1 MQSCLDFLRLGRP
14 SLQYAKSFLG
24 SSNKPVKL
32 APRSRA
38 TIVSRSI
45 HKGRA
50 RVQSAFEGKNVADPD
65 INPGRRRLHA
75 PDEKPPSVGHTSK
88 DRNLLTRYPSEK
100 RPWTDSSKTGT
111 LDKISVWRTIRLG
124 NRPPADLYSPPV
136 VLAKYLDLEDV
147 QEKQAYWREV
157 REILPTESLPT
168 IVLHQLYINSISKG
182 DWDDHDHTF
191 RKSAVIY
198 LTSRNLDTEDV
209 ERWAWILSGDTPDQR
224 VERLISVSSDHPTFL
239 LLEILRRH
247 IKLVANLKK
256 LLLYAWNLLEAR
268 SLQKSLS
275 PESKAMTARFEQ
287 IHDHQFRILISRLLD
302 QSRRIWPVAML
313 SVANMVPLYVQH
325 LRDSSSPDLHE
336 QAQRIYVRS
345 CNMINY
351 LLPLL
356 ALPASIEPLKSM
368 VHNWS
373 AQKVLLNLA
382 GKYDPPL
389 MLEKNSYRAVIR
401 VLTASKK
408 TSRESHAA
416 IHRLRSWPPWRMAQD
431 GMDAQRAPADD
442 FSRAVVALV
451 RSKEAGFRETSFD
464 QRLRILGGQE
474 LDGTPTIHTRKVV
487 KFRPKPS
494 YERGEASVE
503 SADHAQG
510 HLQQSLDP
518 NAWAARVEATRDVRE
533 AWRAF
538 VSFTD
543 RGGKPNQSL
552 FMAMFQKL
560 DSEQARQGRKTTYN
574 AAPGDGKE
582 VLPVLDDNMSDFFK
596 LHSQPPALGVLYQ
609 HMLSSGIRPSG
620 QCLGFLVRRARN
632 STLGINYLRDSGLHP
647 LALQYLTGG
656 QDTRISPSHQPPQK
670 ILSTIS
676 DNLLGDFIHL
686 ICRFAP
692 RAVLTTSEEFGKY
705 KLKPIQLKKPL
716 PTQWAVQEFE
726 RTPYH
731 RLRDP
736 LRQAS
741 RLLKNGKVQFRP
753 AWYSLFRGLARR
765 NVVLRMALIGDP
777 QSDALAWKFTVSVL
791 GNFHECGLE
800 LDPYGFM
807 IICKTFFK
815 FAEATHDVSEE
826 HRVDLAEGAQI
837 LKDEF
842 AKLCRSEALPYG
854 IPTLLHAM
862 KWVVLHSYVRC
873 LGMVGHREEV
883 IAVLE
888 WMFQHREELEQYNMQ
903 DRNARTMLKRTL
915 TAVRISCYETEYE
928 NKAWELVKQVDTWR
942 WPRETDMEL
951 YTGICYPDS
960 DEAAEADEYSE
971 PGEAQ

>member
-1 MQSCLDFLRLGRP
+1 MSSLSWGLPTSRP
-14 SLQYAKSFLG
+14 
-24 SSNKPVKL
+24 
-32 APRSRA
+32 
-38 TIVSRSI
+38 
-45 HKGRA
+45 
-50 RVQSAFEGKNVADPD
+50 E
-65 INPGRRRLHA
+65 RRRFHA
-75 PDEKPPSVGHTSK
+75 PDQKSACAAQTSK
-88 DRNLLTRYPSEK
+88 DRNSLAPQYPKERRS
-100 RPWTDSSKTGT
+100 RIDPSKTGV
-111 LDKISVWRTIRLG
+111 LEPAPPRRTVGLG
-124 NRPPADLYSPPV
+124 NQPPAHLRSPSV

-147 QEKQAYWREV
+147 EEKQAYWREV
-157 REILPTESLPT
+157 RDISRTESLPI
-168 IVLHQLYINSISKG
+168 IVLHQLYINSISKY

-209 ERWAWILSGDTPDQR
+209 ERWAWILSGDTPDQSA
-224 VERLISVSSDHPTFL
+224 ERLISVSPDHPIFL
-239 LLEILRRH
+239 LLEVLRRD
-247 IKLVANLKK
+247 IKLVENLKK

-268 SLQKSLS
+268 CLQKSRS
-275 PESKAMTARFEQ
+275 PESKAVAARFEQ
-287 IHDHQFRILISRLLD
+287 IHEHEFTILISRLLY

-313 SVANMVPLYVQH
+313 SVTDMVPLYVQH
-325 LRDSSSPDLHE
+325 LRDRSSPDLRE

-345 CNMINY
+345 CDMINY

-389 MLEKNSYRAVIR
+389 MLAKDSYRAVIR

-408 TSRESHAA
+408 TSQESHAA
-416 IHRLRSWPPWRMAQD
+416 IRRLRSWPPWRMAQD

-442 FSRAVVALV
+442 LSRAVVALV
-451 RSKEAGFRETSFD
+451 RSREAGFRDTSFD

-474 LDGTPTIHTRKVV
+474 VDGTPTIHIRKLI

-494 YERGEASVE
+494 LRRGMASVE
-503 SADHAQG
+503 STEDAQE

-518 NAWAARVEATRDVRE
+518 MVWAARVEATRDVRE

-538 VSFTD
+538 VSFMD
-543 RGGKPNQSL
+543 RGGKPSQTL
-552 FMAMFQKL
+552 FLAMFRKL
-560 DSEQARQGRKTTYN
+560 GSEQARQGRQSTYK
-574 AAPGDGKE
+574 AAPGDGTE
-582 VLPVLDDNMSDFFK
+582 VLPVPDDNVSAFFK
-596 LHSQPPALGVLYQ
+596 LHSQPPVLGILYN
-609 HMLSSGIRPSG
+609 HMISSGIRPSG

-656 QDTRISPSHQPPQK
+656 QDTRISPSHQPPQE

-676 DNLLGDFIHL
+676 DKLLGDFIHL

-692 RAVLTTSEEFGKY
+692 RAVLTTSDEFGKY
-705 KLKPIQLKKPL
+705 KLKPIPLKKPL
-716 PTQWAVQEFE
+716 PTQWAVQQFE

-765 NVVLRMALIGDP
+765 NVVLRMALIGNP
-777 QSDALAWKFTVSVL
+777 QSDALAWRFTVSVL

-800 LDPYGFM
+800 LDPFGFM

-826 HRVDLAEGAQI
+826 HQVDLAEGAQI

-842 AKLCRSEALPYG
+842 AKLCRSEAVPYG
-854 IPTLLHAM
+854 IPTLLHTM
-862 KWVVLHSYVRC
+862 RWVVLHSYVRC
-873 LGMVGHREEV
+873 LGMIGHREEV

-888 WMFQHREELEQYNMQ
+888 WMFQHREELEQYNRQ
-903 DRNARTMLKRTL
+903 DQNGRIMLKRTL
-915 TAVRISCYETEYE
+915 TAIRLSCYETEYE
-928 NKAWELVKQVDTWR
+928 EKAWELVKQVDTWT
-942 WPRETDMEL
+942 WPRGKDMEL
-951 YTGICYPDS
+951 YVGIGDPDS
-960 DEAAEADEYSE
+960 DEDAEADELSE
-971 PGEAQ
+971 PGEAR